1 MHERALGPIE
11 IGGVAV
17 KNRATR
23 ATRAAHATMMSRP
36 GKVIDDL
43 IAAEVAERR
52 RPLPLKGNVV
62 R

>member
-17 KNRATR
+17 KNRV
-23 ATRAAHATMMSRP
+23 TRAAHATMMSRP